1 MGIFYVISGPSGA
14 GKTTILKEILRNVDN
29 LTFSVSYTTRPK
41 RPNEREGADY
51 FFVTEEQFK
60 DLIEKDEFVEWAL
73 VHGYYY
79 GTSKKFIE
87 MELSKGYDIVLDIDV
102 QGALS
107 IMQKYSNAVF
117 IFLAPPSFD
126 TLKERLLKRK
136 TESEE
141 DLVKRIEDAKWEL
154 SKISMFDYIVINDS
168 IESTVGKIK
177 SIIEAER
184 LRIERI
190 KLNGGVFL
198 S

>member
-14 GKTTILKEILRNVDN
+14 GKTTILKKIMRNVDN
-29 LTFSVSYTTRPK
+29 LAFSVSYTTRPK

-136 TESEE
+136 TESEK

-168 IESTVGKIK
+168 IESTVEKIK

>member
-41 RPNEREGADY
+41 RPNEREGVDY

-136 TESEE
+136 TESEK

>member
-14 GKTTILKEILRNVDN
+14 GKTTILKKIMRNVDN
-29 LTFSVSYTTRPK
+29 LAFSVSYTTRPK

-136 TESEE
+136 TESEK

>member
-1 MGIFYVISGPSGA
+1 M
-14 GKTTILKEILRNVDN
+14 RNVDN
-29 LTFSVSYTTRPK
+29 LAFSVSYTTRPK

-136 TESEE
+136 TESEK